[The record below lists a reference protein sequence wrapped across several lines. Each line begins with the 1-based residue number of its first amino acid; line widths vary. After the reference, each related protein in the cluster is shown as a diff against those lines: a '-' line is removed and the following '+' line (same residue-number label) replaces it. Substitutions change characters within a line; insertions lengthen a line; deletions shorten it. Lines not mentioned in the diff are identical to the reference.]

1 MQRDEFEARIKEL
14 KRRAHGRWTNI
25 LRLLGVH
32 EKILNKRNQPCP
44 LCGGTDRFQYTDKY
58 GEGNYHCRHC
68 GPGGGLKLLQACLG
82 WDFTTTLARVEECVG
97 NTVEAPRPRQ
107 SVPTSDKMRLLAK
120 RLWDE
125 ALPITAGDEVDRYL
139 SNRGLQLAEYP
150 RTLRFHPNLG
160 YFVKDPTSGK
170 SKKLRDYPAMLACI
184 QGADG
189 HAVTLHRTY
198 LQDGQKALGR
208 QSKKVL
214 SSGINGAAV
223 RLCDASDELA
233 ITEGIETALAVYR
246 RTGKP
251 VWAAISAGNMEK
263 LWLPDS
269 ARRICI
275 YADNDAASEFDGQA
289 SAFILARRLKKEEMR
304 SGPRQI
310 EVFVPKIA
318 GHDWADV
325 WFTRI
330 AQIRHVA

>member
-1 MQRDEFEARIKEL
+1 MQRDEFEARIEAL
-14 KRRAHGRWTNI
+14 RRRAHGRWTDI
-25 LRLLGVH
+25 LRLLGID
-32 EKILNKRNQPCP
+32 EKILNRRNQPCP

-68 GPGGGLKLLQACLG
+68 GPGGGLKLLRACLG

-97 NTVEAPRPRQ
+97 NSVAPPRPRQ
-107 SVPTSDKMRLLAK
+107 SGPSSDKMRALAK

-139 SNRGLQLAEYP
+139 TNRGLQLPEYP

-160 YFVKDPTSGK
+160 YYVKDPMSGR

-198 LQDGQKALGR
+198 LQDGHKALGR

-214 SSGINGAAV
+214 SGGVNGAAV
-223 RLCDASDELA
+223 RLWEATDELA
-233 ITEGIETALAVYR
+233 ITEGIETALAVHR

-251 VWAAISAGNMEK
+251 VWAALSAGNMEK

-269 ARRICI
+269 VRRICV
-275 YADNDAASEFDGQA
+275 YADNDTASEFDGQA
-289 SAFILARRLKKEEMR
+289 AAFILARRLKKEEKK
-304 SGPRQI
+304 SGPRTI

-330 AQIRHVA
+330 TQIRRVA